1 MREGPRA
8 AHHYP
13 IVDVAAILGAM
24 LNAQNPPALLLLLSF
39 VLGIG
44 CRDRDGAKE
53 DTTVDS
59 APIPTPLGR
68 WEGVTAAG
76 GLGTSLA
83 AGGGTRYAAAPWAE
97 GGAVWL
103 LGAEDQLERV
113 GGAVSGAFGRG
124 LAVHDGVLAVG
135 APLAESGSGLLWR
148 DGALTPGAAGELLGA
163 VVRSTAL
170 GLVVSAQGG
179 ARRDEESFALGV
191 RVTDAAALQDRL
203 LLGAPSA
210 EHAVYDAQDGVGI
223 ARLSPQD
230 EAGAAICAADL
241 DLDGADELAV
251 GAPGLGVVVVLEAGA
266 GSLAEGRLIQGM
278 GGRFGQSIGCGAG
291 LLVIGAPLEGDG
303 QRGAVYA
310 VEAGSDTLVSLGVG
324 ETDGAELGAAVL
336 VEADGAVLAGAPGHA
351 GGAGLVV
358 QLR

>member
-1 MREGPRA
+1 
-8 AHHYP
+8 
-13 IVDVAAILGAM
+13 M
-24 LNAQNPPALLLLLSF
+24 LNAQIPAALVLVLSF
-39 VLGIG
+39 ALGIG
-44 CRDRDGAKE
+44 CRGGDGAKE
-53 DTTVDS
+53 DMTVDS
-59 APIPTPLGR
+59 APKPTPLGR
-68 WEGVTAAG
+68 WEGVTAGG

-124 LAVHDGVLAVG
+124 LAVHEGALIVG

-179 ARRDEESFALGV
+179 AWRDEERFALGV
-191 RVTDAAALQDRL
+191 RVADAAEAEGRL
-203 LLGAPSA
+203 FLGTPSA
-210 EHAVYDAQDGVGI
+210 EDALHDAQDGVGI

-241 DLDGADELAV
+241 DLDGEDELAV
-251 GAPGLGVVVVLEAGA
+251 GAPGLGVVIVLEAGA
-266 GSLAEGRLIQGM
+266 RSLSEGRLIQGG
-278 GGRFGQSIGCGAG
+278 GGRFGQALACGAG

-303 QRGAVYA
+303 QRGVVYA
-310 VEAGSDTLVSLGVG
+310 VEAGSDSLVSLGSG
-324 ETDGAELGAAVL
+324 ESDGAELGAAVL